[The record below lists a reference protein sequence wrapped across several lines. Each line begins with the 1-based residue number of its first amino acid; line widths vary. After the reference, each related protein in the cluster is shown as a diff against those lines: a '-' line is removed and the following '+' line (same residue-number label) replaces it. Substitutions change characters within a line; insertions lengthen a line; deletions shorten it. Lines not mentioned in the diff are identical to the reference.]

1 MTVRI
6 DAVDVPGWPRPK
18 GYNNGIVVTG
28 ASKLLFVAGQIGWD
42 ETQKIVSSEFIVQ
55 FRRALENVVA
65 VVRAGGGEPGSIVR
79 LTIYV
84 TNKKE
89 YISNISDVG
98 AAYRAIMGKVYPA
111 MSLVQVADLLE
122 TGAKVEI
129 EATAVVG

>member
-1 MTVRI
+1 MTLRI
-6 DAVDVPGWPRPK
+6 DPVDVPGWPRPS

-42 ETQKIVSSEFIVQ
+42 ETRKIVSNDFIAQ
-55 FRRALENVVA
+55 FRKALENVAA
-65 VVRAGGGEPGSIVR
+65 VVRAGGGEPASIVR

-89 YISNISDVG
+89 YVDNLSSVG
-98 AAYRAIMGKVYPA
+98 REYRAVMGKAYPA

-129 EATAVVG
+129 EATAVIG